1 MWQKRGRLSG
11 QAATSCKK
19 QTLHTAWLSD
29 PLWKSENVRVC
40 SLLCAPGSG
49 RPRSQGF
56 IQYLPLKKNKKS
68 SLVIGA
74 LRELFSASFCVTWI
88 AENLGASEGD
98 FWCFRTQQ
106 RPNLTFESL
115 VRLWTVLFVD
125 PKAAAARRSATGTDK
140 TRQYEVWRVYLS
152 VRLPSL
158 HKHFLHYNL
167 LEHL

>member
-56 IQYLPLKKNKKS
+56 IQYLPLKKEKIQPS
-68 SLVIGA
+68 YWCAQGA
-74 LRELFSASFCVTWI
+74 FSASFCVTWI
-88 AENLGASEGD
+88 AENVGASEGD
-98 FWCFRTQQ
+98 FWCFSTTKTE
-106 RPNLTFESL
+106 PTFESL
-115 VRLWTVLFVD
+115 VRLCTVLFVD